1 MNLLHTLKDYM
12 EINIDSIIFP
22 YMNTT
27 VQDLIVQQ
35 SENNNEHALQLIPI
49 KMVDNENK

>member
-1 MNLLHTLKDYM
+1 MKF
-12 EINIDSIIFP
+12 NIDSIIFQD
-22 YMNTT
+22 MNTT

>member
-1 MNLLHTLKDYM
+1 M
-12 EINIDSIIFP
+12 I
-22 YMNTT
+22 TT

>member
-1 MNLLHTLKDYM
+1 M
-12 EINIDSIIFP
+12 EIDIDSIILHN
-22 YMNTT
+22 MITT

>member
-1 MNLLHTLKDYM
+1 M
-12 EINIDSIIFP
+12 ELNIDSTRFQDMI
-22 YMNTT
+22 TT

-35 SENNNEHALQLIPI
+35 SENNNEHALQFIPI